1 MNPRTPIVAV
11 AALLAACAT
20 TPAAPP
26 RAERATALD
35 AAQAAQLER
44 MVGAFVAAEG
54 HPSLV
59 VAVVRGGEPIW
70 EAGFGE
76 GAGREPDAD
85 TVFRAGSITKVVTA
99 AALLRL
105 VDEGVLSLD
114 DEVARWLPEVR
125 ERLSPPGKEPVR
137 LRHLLAHASG
147 LPPSGYPGLDTLSG
161 VGLTE
166 ADVFASLEGVKF
178 LFEPGTNHAYSNMN
192 FVLAGLVVARAS
204 GMPYRDFVQKN
215 VLEPLG
221 MRASTWDP
229 PAHGLAPGHL
239 VSARGGYERSF
250 SSPRLGILE
259 PAGGLFTSARDLGR
273 LAAYGLG
280 HLELLTAETFGESMR
295 RQSPTTGPF
304 GFGLGW
310 LLLDDP
316 DLGEVVWHNGSTQD
330 YGAFLALHRPSDLA
344 VVVLGGTGALGDV
357 DEMQSLGLA
366 ILAHLVV
373 REAGRMPRP
382 SRTPETVVEA
392 VGAKLLQLTTA
403 PTREV
408 LETAFAPS
416 WFDAIP
422 LEQSLRF
429 FEQIARESGGC
440 TSYELVEDRGRG
452 IFALH
457 LRCARGNA
465 AARVTVEVGSPYRI
479 AGLYLTPAP

>member
-1 MNPRTPIVAV
+1 MALRTSIVPFAV
-11 AALLAACAT
+11 LLVACAT
-20 TPAAPP
+20 APAPP
-26 RAERATALD
+26 PPAERATGLD
-35 AAQAAQLER
+35 AAQIAHLER
-44 MVGAFVAAEG
+44 MVGDFVAAEG
-54 HPSLV
+54 YPEIV
-59 VAVVRGGEPIW
+59 VAIVRGDALIW

-76 GAGREPDAD
+76 GAGRKPDAN
-85 TVFRAGSITKVVTA
+85 TVFRAGSITKVITA

-105 VDEGVLSLD
+105 ADEGALSLD
-114 DEVARWLPEVR
+114 DEVSKWLPEAR

-147 LPPSGYPGLDTLSG
+147 LPPSGPGLDTLDGES
-161 VGLTE
+161 LTE
-166 ADVFASLEGVKF
+166 DDVFASLEGVEL
-178 LFEPGTNHAYSNMN
+178 LFEPGTGHVYSNLN

-204 GMPYRDFVQKN
+204 GMPYRNFVQKA
-215 VLEPLG
+215 VLDPLG
-221 MRASTWDP
+221 MRASSWDP
-229 PAHGLAPGHL
+229 PADGLAPGHL
-239 VSARGGYERSF
+239 VSARGDYEPVF
-250 SSPRLGILE
+250 TTPRLGILE
-259 PAGGLFTSARDLGR
+259 PAGGLFTTARDLGR
-273 LAAYGLG
+273 LASYGLG
-280 HLELLTAETFGESMR
+280 HFELLAADTFGASLR
-295 RQSPTTGPF
+295 RQPPTTDPL